1 MRFYVF
7 CFKNKT
13 KQKGHILCV
22 YPSVYQDSK
31 NPSPKHSKCFF
42 FQRFLLCSSKASV
55 ENPGLSCGLGRSLR
69 EIQVGQKGPGMSAVV
84 QLPCDLWMSNADSY
98 RAKGTCQIR
107 SVLSVSLHGAGRP
120 LRPPGAL
127 PK

>member
-1 MRFYVF
+1 MFF
-7 CFKNKT
+7 ASKT
-13 KQKGHILCV
+13 KQNKKAIFSVCIL
-22 YPSVYQDSK
+22 PF
-31 NPSPKHSKCFF
+31 PKTLKTLPQNILNVFF

>member
-1 MRFYVF
+1 MFF
-7 CFKNKT
+7 ASKT
-13 KQKGHILCV
+13 KQNKKAIFSVCIL
-22 YPSVYQDSK
+22 PF
-31 NPSPKHSKCFF
+31 PKTLKTLPQNILNFFF

-55 ENPGLSCGLGRSLR
+55 ENPGLSCSLGRSLR